1 MPARTTTIFSCL
13 LLTAAAYAD
22 GQLLSSPS
30 PAQDDLF
37 GVTMSGTGLRV
48 AISAIWDDTTAGID
62 RGSVFMYERTPSGP
76 WILTQTLEAPESA
89 NFDYFG
95 STLDLVGTRLL
106 ATSYRADVNGQVDRG
121 AADIFE
127 WNGGVWQHAQRLLAA
142 DGEEGDYFGS
152 SGAIDGDTLVVTARY
167 DDVAGRQDQ
176 GSAYVFRRN
185 TSGTW
190 QQAQQLVDP
199 SGAASDVF
207 GFDVALRG
215 DTIFVGALWD
225 DVGTHVN
232 QGSVSVFRRQSDG
245 TFSFLQ
251 RLVAPDGT
259 AHNEFGTRVHAV
271 GNYVFC
277 GSPNAVVGGEFGRG
291 AVYAY
296 RRAAD
301 GTFVFAGKLVSADG
315 HTSDGMASSIDDEAG
330 LIAVGAF
337 GTNVG
342 GIAGAGAVHLFRRN
356 LAGEWLGVATVA
368 GSAAAGSGVSI
379 TSFGS
384 SVCLAAD
391 GLIVGAYTST
401 VNGQNNA
408 GCAQAFSV
416 GSATDLTLDGLVN
429 GQDLAALL
437 GLMGS
442 TEPTAADID
451 FSGTVDSADLTL
463 VLAAW
468 GT

>member
-1 MPARTTTIFSCL
+1 MPARTTTSFSCL

-22 GQLLSSPS
+22 GQLLLSPS

-37 GVTMSGTGLRV
+37 GVTMSGDNLRV
-48 AISAIWDDTTAGID
+48 AISAIWCDTSAGTD
-62 RGSVFMYERTPSGP
+62 RGLVFMYNRTLGGP
-76 WILTQTLEAPESA
+76 WMLTQTIEAPVSA
-89 NFDYFG
+89 DYDYFG
-95 STLDLVGTRLL
+95 STLDLVGTSLL

-127 WNGGVWQHAQRLLAA
+127 WNGEVWQHAQRLLAA
-142 DGEEGDYFGS
+142 DGEAGDYFGS

-185 TSGTW
+185 TSGVW
-190 QQAQQLVDP
+190 QQVQQLVDP
-199 SGAASDVF
+199 GGAASDVF

-232 QGSVSVFRRQSDG
+232 QGSVSVFRRQPNG

-277 GSPNAVVGGEFGRG
+277 GSPNAVVDGQFGRG

-296 RRAAD
+296 RRVAD
-301 GTFVFAGKLVSADG
+301 GTFVSAGKLAS
-315 HTSDGMASSIDDEAG
+315 MAALGSEGFGASIDDEAG

-337 GTNVG
+337 NATIG
-342 GIAGAGAVHLFRRN
+342 GVSGAGAVHLFRRN
-356 LAGEWLGVATVA
+356 LAGEWLDVATVA

-391 GLIVGAYTST
+391 ELVVGAYTST
-401 VNGQNNA
+401 VNGQPNA

-416 GSATDLTLDGLVN
+416 GSATDLTLDGIVN
-429 GQDLAALL
+429 GLDLAALL

-451 FSGTVDSADLTL
+451 FSGTVDSADLTML
-463 VLAAW
+463 LAAW
-468 GT
+468 GS